1 MQDLENQIAAAEKD
15 VSEKTATK
23 AKRIEAKAT
32 AEADLADTTASR
44 DADQKYLDELTAV
57 CEQKAADFEARQQL
71 RAEELEAIGK
81 AIEIISSSSVAGS
94 GEKYLPTLLQ
104 TKKAALSQ
112 LRADARSPMQER
124 AEQYLQNQA
133 KKINSR
139 VLSMLAQRVSFEPF
153 KKVKKMIKDLIY
165 RLMEEATEE
174 ATHKGWC
181 DTELATN
188 EQTRKEKTLAIET
201 LNAEIDSLVAEI
213 AQLTDEIVELTAAMA
228 KATKFRGEEKAK
240 NAETIKD
247 AQEAQTAVAQAITV
261 LKEFYAKA
269 AEATALLQKQQP
281 TPPPIFDSPYTGM
294 QGMKGGVV
302 GMLEVIESDFARLES
317 ETAAAEATAQKEYEV
332 FMSDSEIDKSAKTAD
347 IANKTTKKQDD
358 EQALESKKVDLE
370 GTQKELDAALAYF
383 DKLKP
388 SCVDAAISYE
398 ARVAQRK
405 EEIAS
410 LQEALKILSGEAI

>member
-1 MQDLENQIAAAEKD
+1 MD

-23 AKRIEAKAT
+23 AKRLAAKAA
-32 AEADLADTTASR
+32 AEADLADTIASR

-112 LRADARSPMQER
+112 LRADALSPMQER

-269 AEATALLQKQQP
+269 AEATALLQQKQQP
-281 TPPPIFDSPYTGM
+281 T
-294 QGMKGGVV
+294 
-302 GMLEVIESDFARLES
+302 
-317 ETAAAEATAQKEYEV
+317 
-332 FMSDSEIDKSAKTAD
+332 
-347 IANKTTKKQDD
+347 
-358 EQALESKKVDLE
+358 
-370 GTQKELDAALAYF
+370 
-383 DKLKP
+383 
-388 SCVDAAISYE
+388 
-398 ARVAQRK
+398 
-405 EEIAS
+405 
-410 LQEALKILSGEAI
+410 

>member
-1 MQDLENQIAAAEKD
+1 MEAKRAVEVFLAQDPESLLAVSAPEANAYEFQSTSIIEMLEKLLDKFVDERTTLEKEETISVNAFEMLMQDLENQIAAAEKD

-23 AKRIEAKAT
+23 AKRQEAKAT

-201 LNAEIDSLVAEI
+201 LNAEIDSLVAGI
-213 AQLTDEIVELTAAMA
+213 AQLTGEIEELTTAVAELDAAMA
-228 KATKFRGEEKAK
+228 KATKLRGEEKAK
-240 NAETIKD
+240 NAETMTD
-247 AQEAQTAVAQAITV
+247 AQDAQTAVAQAITV
-261 LKEFYAKA
+261 LKEFYARA
-269 AEATALLQKQQP
+269 ADATALVQ
-281 TPPPIFDSPYTGM
+281 
-294 QGMKGGVV
+294 
-302 GMLEVIESDFARLES
+302 
-317 ETAAAEATAQKEYEV
+317 
-332 FMSDSEIDKSAKTAD
+332 
-347 IANKTTKKQDD
+347 NKKQ
-358 EQALESKKVDLE
+358 A
-370 GTQKELDAALAYF
+370 
-383 DKLKP
+383 P
-388 SCVDAAISYE
+388 PAIFE
-398 ARVAQRK
+398 
-405 EEIAS
+405 
-410 LQEALKILSGEAI
+410 

>member
-1 MQDLENQIAAAEKD
+1 METLDATGMREIPEHMAEKD

-213 AQLTDEIVELTAAMA
+213 AQLTDEIVELTAAVAELDAAMA

-247 AQEAQTAVAQAITV
+247 
-261 LKEFYAKA
+261 

-332 FMSDSEIDKSAKTAD
+332 FMSDSEIDKSAKTTD

-370 GTQKELDAALAYF
+370 GTQKELNAALAYF